1 MLPEH
6 PGSRAMPL
14 ALISPWHF
22 IFHFVYFHLW
32 ALFFQTK
39 TSSHHFL
46 FFWGKVLLC
55 GSNWPGTYLDQGDLE
70 LREPPAFVSW
80 VLRLKVC
87 TSYLVFTLL
96 NLYSSHYRHLAPWL
110 LLSVYAHCVGSC
122 EWTST
127 WRPLVNLMSFSQSHH
142 FFFFFNFYFK
152 IHVCGYLAVSRSVA
166 QRNHGSSGGRG
177 ESFKLLLH
185 LIFFRQ
191 GLTQNQE
198 LTDLAGPMD
207 SSIIFPVLWLQLCF

>member
-142 FFFFFNFYFK
+142 FFFF
-152 IHVCGYLAVSRSVA
+152 
-166 QRNHGSSGGRG
+166 
-177 ESFKLLLH
+177 
-185 LIFFRQ
+185 LIFILKFMCVVIW
-191 GLTQNQE
+191 LWV
-198 LTDLAGPMD
+198 DLWPRGTMVPLGVEGRVLNC
-207 SSIIFPVLWLQLCF
+207 SSTLFFSGRVSHKIRSSLIWLGQWTLV